1 MAIESK
7 VIAVIPAR
15 WGSSRFPGKPL
26 ALIKGKRMIQWVF
39 EPTSKAK
46 SVSEVIVAT
55 DDSRILD
62 TVNNFGGNAIMTSA
76 NHESGT
82 DRVAEVIR
90 NKNCEIVVNVQGD
103 EPLIPPVN
111 IDLVVQPL
119 LQGIPESTVTL
130 RILIKS
136 YDNLLDRNI
145 TKVVVNKSSSALYF
159 SKAMIPWDRDDIIQ
173 NSSVDPLKP
182 FWYKHIGLYAYRK
195 NFLMEFGSLPSS
207 SLEQIEKLEQLR
219 ILENGYNIKVVETNL
234 DSIGVDCIEDLV
246 MIEKRLAG

>member
-26 ALIKGKRMIQWVF
+26 ALIKGKPMIQWVF
-39 EPTSKAK
+39 EQTSKAK

-62 TVNNFGGNAIMTSA
+62 TVNNFGGNAIMTSV

-119 LQGIPESTVTL
+119 LEGIPESTVTL

-136 YDNLLDRNI
+136 YDNLMDRNI

-159 SKAMIPWDRDDIIQ
+159 SKAMIPWDRDDTIQ

-246 MIEKRLAG
+246 MIEKRLSG

>member
-26 ALIKGKRMIQWVF
+26 ALIKGKPMIQWVF
-39 EPTSKAK
+39 EQTSKAK

-90 NKNCEIVVNVQGD
+90 NKKCEIVVNVQGD

-119 LQGIPESTVTL
+119 LEGIPESTVTL

-136 YDNLLDRNI
+136 YDNLMDRNI
-145 TKVVVNKSSSALYF
+145 TKVVVNKSSSAMYF

-173 NSSVDPLKP
+173 NSPVDPLKP

-195 NFLMEFGSLPSS
+195 NFLMEFGSLPTSG
-207 SLEQIEKLEQLR
+207 LEQIEKLEQLR

-234 DSIGVDCIEDLV
+234 DSIGVDCEEDLV
-246 MIEKRLAG
+246 AIEKRLAG

>member
-1 MAIESK
+1 MPADTK

-15 WGSSRFPGKPL
+15 WASSRFPGKPL
-26 ALIKGKRMIQWVF
+26 ALIMGKPMIQWVF
-39 EPTSKAK
+39 EQASKAK

-55 DDSRILD
+55 DDIRILE
-62 TVNNFGGNAIMTSA
+62 TVNNFGGNAVMTSSDY
-76 NHESGT
+76 ESGT
-82 DRVAEVIR
+82 DRIAEVVR
-90 NKNCEIVVNVQGD
+90 DKKCDVVVNVQGD

-119 LQGIPESTVTL
+119 LEGIPESTVTL

-145 TKVVVNKSSSALYF
+145 TKVVVDKSSSALYF

-173 NSSVDPLKP
+173 NSPVDPLKP

-195 NFLMEFGSLPSS
+195 NFLMEFGSLPTSG
-207 SLEQIEKLEQLR
+207 LEQIEKLEQLR

-234 DSIGVDCIEDLV
+234 DSIGVDCEEDIV

>member
-26 ALIKGKRMIQWVF
+26 ALIKGKPMIQWVF
-39 EPTSKAK
+39 EQTSKAK

-103 EPLIPPVN
+103 EPLIPPAN

-119 LQGIPESTVTL
+119 LEGIPESTVTL
-130 RILIKS
+130 KILIKS
-136 YDNLLDRNI
+136 YDNLMDRNI

-219 ILENGYNIKVVETNL
+219 ILENGYNIRVVETNL
-234 DSIGVDCIEDLV
+234 DSIGVDCKEDLV
-246 MIEKRLAG
+246 VIEKRLAS

>member
-26 ALIKGKRMIQWVF
+26 ALIKGKPMIQWVF
-39 EPTSKAK
+39 EQTSKAK

-119 LQGIPESTVTL
+119 LEGIPESTVTL

-136 YDNLLDRNI
+136 YDNLMDRNI
-145 TKVVVNKSSSALYF
+145 TKVVVNKSSLALYF

-173 NSSVDPLKP
+173 NSPVDPLKP

-219 ILENGYNIKVVETNL
+219 ILENGYNIRVVETNL
-234 DSIGVDCIEDLV
+234 DSIGVDCEEDLLV
-246 MIEKRLAG
+246 IEKRLAG

>member
-26 ALIKGKRMIQWVF
+26 ALIKGKPMIQWVF
-39 EPTSKAK
+39 EQTSKAK

-119 LQGIPESTVTL
+119 LEGIPESTVTL
-130 RILIKS
+130 KILIKS
-136 YDNLLDRNI
+136 YDNLMDRNI

-234 DSIGVDCIEDLV
+234 DSIGVDCEEDLLV
-246 MIEKRLAG
+246 IEKRLAG

>member
-26 ALIKGKRMIQWVF
+26 ALIKGKPMIQWVF
-39 EPTSKAK
+39 EQTSKAK

-119 LQGIPESTVTL
+119 LEGIPESTVTL

-159 SKAMIPWDRDDIIQ
+159 SKAMIPWDRDDIIK

-195 NFLMEFGSLPSS
+195 NFLMEFGSLPTSG
-207 SLEQIEKLEQLR
+207 LEQIEKLEQLR
-219 ILENGYNIKVVETNL
+219 ILENGYNIRVVETNL
-234 DSIGVDCIEDLV
+234 DSIGVDCEEDLLV
-246 MIEKRLAG
+246 IEKRLAG